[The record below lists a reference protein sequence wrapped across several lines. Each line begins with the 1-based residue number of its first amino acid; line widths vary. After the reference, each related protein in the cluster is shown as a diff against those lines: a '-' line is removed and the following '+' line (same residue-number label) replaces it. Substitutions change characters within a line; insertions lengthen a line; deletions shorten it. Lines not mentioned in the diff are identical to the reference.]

1 MQNFPNH
8 NDAIDEATFMTGTAL
23 ERARLTI
30 ADHERTLLSAEDCAV
45 VLAALDAPSKPTEAL
60 REAMALHE
68 ALVARN
74 G

>member
-8 NDAIDEATFMTGTAL
+8 NDAIDETTFVTGTAL

-30 ADHERTLLSAEDCAV
+30 ADHERT
-45 VLAALDAPSKPTEAL
+45 PPQ
-60 REAMALHE
+60 
-68 ALVARN
+68 